1 MLMSKSRLDQ
11 PGEVDMKQMYAASDR
26 KGSPPLSRP
35 VRQVMSTPLV
45 CVAEGTR
52 LGEALAEMVRHNLRH
67 LVIIDSQGTC
77 RGVVTDRTIVAA
89 WARSPES
96 LDSETVGSVLEPG
109 SAILDPESP
118 VVNAARLM
126 HTTHVD
132 AVVVAGADLRPTGIV
147 TGSDLIAYL
156 AT

>member
-1 MLMSKSRLDQ
+1 MTHE
-11 PGEVDMKQMYAASDR
+11 EVDMKQTYAASGR
-26 KGSPPLSRP
+26 KVPPLLSRP

-52 LGEALAEMVRHNLRH
+52 LGEALAEMVRHGLRH
-67 LVIIDSQGTC
+67 LVVIDGLGTC
-77 RGVVTDRTIVAA
+77 RGVVVDRMIVAA

-118 VVNAARLM
+118 IVNAARLM

-132 AVVVAGADLRPTGIV
+132 TVVVAGADLRPIGIV

-156 AT
+156 AA

>member
-1 MLMSKSRLDQ
+1 
-11 PGEVDMKQMYAASDR
+11 MKQTYAARGR
-26 KGSPPLSRP
+26 KVPPLLSRP
-35 VRQVMSTPLV
+35 VRHVMGTPLV

-52 LGEALAEMVRHNLRH
+52 LGEALAEMVRHGLRH
-67 LVIIDSQGTC
+67 LVVIDGLGTC
-77 RGVVTDRTIVAA
+77 RGVVADRTIVAA

-96 LDSETVGSVLEPG
+96 LDSQTVGSVLEPG
-109 SAILDPESP
+109 SAIMDPESP

-132 AVVVAGADLRPTGIV
+132 AVVVAGADLRPIGIV

-156 AT
+156 AV